1 MTDPPTITVNGDPL
15 PWRDGMTVRDVLDAR
30 RFVFKMLAVHVN
42 GTVVRRKAYDHTTIP
57 AGADV
62 KVIHMISGG

>member
-1 MTDPPTITVNGDPL
+1 MSDDPTILVNGDPL
-15 PWRDGMTVRDVLDAR
+15 PWREGMTVRDVLDAR

-42 GTVVRRKAYDHTTIP
+42 GSVVPRKAYDRTEVP
-57 AGADV
+57 AGAEV

>member
-1 MTDPPTITVNGDPL
+1 VTDAPTITVNGDPL
-15 PWRDGMTVRDVLDAR
+15 PWHEGMTVRDVLVAR

-42 GTVVRRKAYDHTTIP
+42 GTVVTRKAYDRTP
-57 AGADV
+57 VPEGADV